1 MSKKALFLL
10 PISLI
15 VISTASCSWLFGR
28 RDYSSEENPSRILAK
43 RMTSGDHYIRYKNY
57 DLRGDIVDK
66 VIYEVD
72 YTVEY
77 TYLKETPNPS
87 GKSFELSLQMP
98 SLWAPSFDAIV
109 FYENGYAKTSRYD
122 YREERSYT
130 YYYQFDEKIAKKVCG
145 LVDDEYEYIKESE
158 RREQEDMA
166 NTKRDYDKMI
176 ESMDIHT
183 IINKIKEEKIT
194 DMEFTFTTDETP
206 KRSYTFTFRDD
217 GSIYDLL
224 NAATYGEYDSSNY
237 STEGTVATLN
247 IRVYTPHRWSIMVDK
262 QAKYIDAYYST
273 LDKYNRSYAK
283 HIRNS
288 IDDDSLIAI
297 MNRAYELSAPTNPF
311 GNSSSNPSSSSEPQA

>member
-10 PISLI
+10 PISFI

-28 RDYSSEENPSRILAK
+28 RDYVSERNPSRVLTK
-43 RMTSGDHYIRYKNY
+43 RMDSGDHYVRYKNSI
-57 DLRGDIVDK
+57 LRGDIVDK

-72 YTVEY
+72 YTVEF
-77 TYLKETPNPS
+77 TYLKETPDPS

-109 FYENGYAKTSRYD
+109 FYENGYASTSRYD
-122 YREERSYT
+122 TRAEKGYT
-130 YYYQFDEKIAKKVCG
+130 YFYQFDEKVAKKVCE
-145 LVDDEYEYIKESE
+145 LVDDEYEYVKEAE

-166 NTKRDYDKMI
+166 TTKRDYEKMI
-176 ESMDIHT
+176 ELMDIHT

-224 NAATYGEYDSSNY
+224 NAATYDVYDSSNY

-247 IRVYTPHRWSIMVDK
+247 IRVHSPDTWSIMVDK
-262 QAKYIDAYYST
+262 QGKYIDAYYST
-273 LDKYNRSYAK
+273 LDKYNRGYAK

-311 GNSSSNPSSSSEPQA
+311 GNSSSNPSSSSEE

>member
-10 PISLI
+10 PISFI

-28 RDYSSEENPSRILAK
+28 RDYVSEQNPSRYLNKSKID
-43 RMTSGDHYIRYKNY
+43 RDYITYNTYTFK
-57 DLRGDIVDK
+57 GDIVNK
-66 VIYEVD
+66 VISKFD
-72 YTVEY
+72 DVEY
-77 TYLKETPNPS
+77 LYMKGTP
-87 GKSFELSLQMP
+87 ELSDTTFTLHIRH
-98 SLWAPSFDAIV
+98 SIFLGYEYYEIS
-109 FYENGYAKTSRYD
+109 FYENGYASTNRYD
-122 YREERSYT
+122 GRAGKYYT
-130 YYYQFDEKIAKKVCG
+130 YFYQFDEKVAKYVCE
-145 LVDDEYEYIKESE
+145 LVDDEYQSVKEAE

-166 NTKRDYDKMI
+166 NTKRDYEKMI

-183 IINKIKEEKIT
+183 IINKIKEEEIT

-237 STEGTVATLN
+237 SDEGTAGVLN

-297 MNRAYELSAPTNPF
+297 MNRAYELSAPKNPF
-311 GNSSSNPSSSSEPQA
+311 GNSSSNPSSSSEE

>member
-1 MSKKALFLL
+1 MSKKALLML
-10 PISLI
+10 PISFI
-15 VISTASCSWLFGR
+15 VVSTASCSWLFGR

-43 RMTSGDHYIRYKNY
+43 RNTSGDHYVRYKNFI
-57 DLRGDIVDK
+57 LRGDIVDK

-109 FYENGYAKTSRYD
+109 FYENGYASTSRYD
-122 YREERSYT
+122 TRAEKYYT
-130 YYYQFDEKIAKKVCG
+130 YFYQFDEKVAKNVCE
-145 LVDDEYEYIKESE
+145 LVDDEYEYIKEAE

-183 IINKIKEEKIT
+183 IINKIKEEEIT

-224 NAATYGEYDSSNY
+224 NAATYGEYDESNY

-247 IRVYTPHRWSIMVDK
+247 IRVYSPHTWSIMVDK

-311 GNSSSNPSSSSEPQA
+311 GNSSSNPSSSSEGQA

>member
-10 PISLI
+10 PISFI

-28 RDYSSEENPSRILAK
+28 RDYVSEQNPSKYLNKAK
-43 RMTSGDHYIRYKNY
+43 
-57 DLRGDIVDK
+57 LRGDYITYNTYTFNGDIVNK
-66 VIYEVD
+66 VISNVDDAEYLYTKDTPKLSDTTFTLHIRYSMFLTGYGYYEI
-72 YTVEY
+72 
-77 TYLKETPNPS
+77 S
-87 GKSFELSLQMP
+87 
-98 SLWAPSFDAIV
+98 
-109 FYENGYAKTSRYD
+109 FYENGYASTNRYD
-122 YREERSYT
+122 TRAEKNYT
-130 YYYQFDEKIAKKVCG
+130 YFYQFDEKIAKNVCE
-145 LVDDEYEYIKESE
+145 LVDDEYQSVKEAE

-166 NTKRDYDKMI
+166 NTKRDYEKMI

-183 IINKIKEEKIT
+183 IINKIKEEEIT

-311 GNSSSNPSSSSEPQA
+311 SNSSSNPSSSSEE

>member
-10 PISLI
+10 PITFI

-28 RDYSSEENPSRILAK
+28 RDYISERNPSRILTK
-43 RMTSGDHYIRYKNY
+43 RNDSGDHYISYSNY
-57 DLRGDIVDK
+57 RLTGDIVDK
-66 VIYEVD
+66 VIYEID

-77 TYLKETPNPS
+77 TYCKGTPNLN
-87 GKSFELSLQMP
+87 GKSFELSLQM
-98 SLWAPSFDAIV
+98 SSFWTPSFDAIV
-109 FYENGYAKTSRYD
+109 FYESGYASTSRYD
-122 YREERSYT
+122 TRAKEYYT
-130 YYYQFDEKIAKKVCG
+130 YYYQFDEKVAKKICE
-145 LVDDEYEYIKESE
+145 LVDDEYEYIKEHE

-166 NTKRDYDKMI
+166 NTKRDYEKMI

-183 IINKIKEEKIT
+183 IINKIKEEEIT

-224 NAATYGEYDSSNY
+224 NAATYGVYDSSNY

-247 IRVYTPHRWSIMVDK
+247 IRVHSPDIWSIMVDK

-273 LDKYNRSYAK
+273 LDKYNRNYAK

-311 GNSSSNPSSSSEPQA
+311 GNSSSNPSSSSDQQA